1 MSWHHSGDK
10 PLPGTLITPFRPHIS
25 GNGSNGSTTNIWFNV
40 IHDFV
45 LFHRSDEAIL
55 RTNCLHP
62 MNWCTGMCSFSES
75 LFIMFPRCWDSK
87 SIRFKIY
94 HHVINSVAC
103 PAGAKIDLVVLSR
116 DLCNAWAI
124 FINLHSAITVLRM
137 QFLARF
143 GMDNFHTV
151 GVCCNKHTRYIY
163 IYVYYNRKFLF

>member
-25 GNGSNGSTTNIWFNV
+25 VNGSNGSTTNIWFNV

-45 LFHRSDEAIL
+45 LFHRSDGAIL

-62 MNWCTGMCSFSES
+62 MNWYTGMCSFSES
-75 LFIMFPRCWDSK
+75 LFNMIPRCWDSK

-103 PAGAKIDLVVLSR
+103 RAGAKIDLVVLSR

-124 FINLHSAITVLRM
+124 SSICIRSSQYFACNSLLDLEWTIFILSVYVATSTP
-137 QFLARF
+137 
-143 GMDNFHTV
+143 D
-151 GVCCNKHTRYIY
+151 IY
-163 IYVYYNRKFLF
+163 IYYNRKFLF